1 MPDQADQLRSRLE
14 ELRWR
19 RAKVI
24 AVASGKGGVG
34 KSNFSI
40 NFAVALARE
49 LNRVL
54 IIDFDIGM
62 GNVNILVGK
71 SSHYTIA
78 DHFEKAIPLHRLI
91 EEGPSGVHYIGGGT
105 GLSQLLHVDRH
116 QFERFSTEFELILK
130 QYDYIF
136 LDMGAGYSEQSIQFM
151 MAANE
156 VFIITTPEPTSIT
169 DAYSMMKFLAKR
181 TADVPFYLIC
191 NRALSRASGEET
203 LSRLAE
209 AARQFL
215 NKEVFL
221 LGVVPDDSSVGEAVL
236 RQIPFIDFDPKAGA
250 SLALN
255 ELLHIYLG
263 KRSKEVSQGDSF
275 ISRIR
280 RYLFQHR

>member
-71 SSHYTIA
+71 SSRYTIA

-105 GLSQLLHVDRH
+105 GLSQLLHVGPR
-116 QFERFSTEFELILK
+116 QFERFSAEFELILK

-136 LDMGAGYSEQSIQFM
+136 LDMGAGYSEQSMQFM

>member
-1 MPDQADQLRSRLE
+1 
-14 ELRWR
+14 
-19 RAKVI
+19 
-24 AVASGKGGVG
+24 
-34 KSNFSI
+34 
-40 NFAVALARE
+40 
-49 LNRVL
+49 
-54 IIDFDIGM
+54 
-62 GNVNILVGK
+62 
-71 SSHYTIA
+71 
-78 DHFEKAIPLHRLI
+78 
-91 EEGPSGVHYIGGGT
+91 
-105 GLSQLLHVDRH
+105 
-116 QFERFSTEFELILK
+116 
-130 QYDYIF
+130 
-136 LDMGAGYSEQSIQFM
+136 
-151 MAANE
+151 
-156 VFIITTPEPTSIT
+156 
-169 DAYSMMKFLAKR
+169 MKFLAKR

-191 NRALSRASGEET
+191 NRALSRASGEEA

>member
-62 GNVNILVGK
+62 GNVNILLGK
-71 SSHYTIA
+71 SSRYTIA

-116 QFERFSTEFELILK
+116 QFERFSAEFELILK

-136 LDMGAGYSEQSIQFM
+136 LDMGAGYSEQSMQFM

-263 KRSKEVSQGDSF
+263 KGSKEVSQGDSF

>member
-1 MPDQADQLRSRLE
+1 MSDQADQLRSRLE
-14 ELRWR
+14 ELRLR

-40 NFAVALARE
+40 NFAVALTRE

-62 GNVNILVGK
+62 GNVNILLGK
-71 SSHYTIA
+71 SSRYTIA
-78 DHFEKAIPLHRLI
+78 DHFEKDIPLQRLI

-105 GLSQLLHVDRH
+105 GLSQLLHVGRH
-116 QFERFSTEFELILK
+116 RFERFSAEFELILK
-130 QYDYIF
+130 HYDYIV

-181 TADVPFYLIC
+181 TADIPFYLIC
-191 NRALSRASGEET
+191 NRALSRVNGEEA
-203 LSRLAE
+203 LCRLAG

-215 NKEVFL
+215 NKEVSV
-221 LGVVPDDSSVGEAVL
+221 LGVIPDDSSVGKAVL
-236 RQIPFIDFDPKAGA
+236 RQIPFIDLDPKAGA
-250 SLALN
+250 SMALN
-255 ELLHIYLG
+255 KLLHVYLG
-263 KRSKEVSQGDSF
+263 NGSKEVSRGDSF
-275 ISRIR
+275 ISRMR
-280 RYLFQHR
+280 SYLF

>member
-71 SSHYTIA
+71 SSRYTIA

-105 GLSQLLHVDRH
+105 GLSQLLHV
-116 QFERFSTEFELILK
+116 
-130 QYDYIF
+130 
-136 LDMGAGYSEQSIQFM
+136 
-151 MAANE
+151 
-156 VFIITTPEPTSIT
+156 
-169 DAYSMMKFLAKR
+169 
-181 TADVPFYLIC
+181 
-191 NRALSRASGEET
+191 
-203 LSRLAE
+203 
-209 AARQFL
+209 
-215 NKEVFL
+215 
-221 LGVVPDDSSVGEAVL
+221 
-236 RQIPFIDFDPKAGA
+236 GA
-250 SLALN
+250 S
-255 ELLHIYLG
+255 I
-263 KRSKEVSQGDSF
+263 
-275 ISRIR
+275 
-280 RYLFQHR
+280 

>member
-1 MPDQADQLRSRLE
+1 MSDQADQLRSRLE
-14 ELRWR
+14 ELRLR

-40 NFAVALARE
+40 NFAVALTRE

-62 GNVNILVGK
+62 GNVNILLGK
-71 SSHYTIA
+71 SSRYTIA
-78 DHFEKAIPLHRLI
+78 DHFEKAIPLQRLI

-105 GLSQLLHVDRH
+105 GLSQLLHVGRH
-116 QFERFSTEFELILK
+116 RFERFSAEFELILK
-130 QYDYIF
+130 HYDYIV

-169 DAYSMMKFLAKR
+169 DAYSMMKFLTKR
-181 TADVPFYLIC
+181 TADIPFYLIC
-191 NRALSRASGEET
+191 NRALSRVNGEET
-203 LSRLAE
+203 LCRLAG

-215 NKEVFL
+215 NKEVSV
-221 LGVVPDDSSVGEAVL
+221 LGVIPDDSSVGKAVL
-236 RQIPFIDFDPKAGA
+236 RQIPFIDLDPKAGA
-250 SLALN
+250 SMALN
-255 ELLHIYLG
+255 ELLHVYLG
-263 KRSKEVSQGDSF
+263 NGSKKVSRGDSF
-275 ISRIR
+275 ISRMR
-280 RYLFQHR
+280 SYLF